1 MPISDLGKI
10 YLLYWK
16 SKVEL
21 AEAHLMRSPKNY
33 FEKFGRLVSE
43 EYDLDIF
50 DFIVRKES
58 AGYNQLC
65 RNSWI
70 IFVLEINKIISKS
83 GGDKFSIQK
92 FYNKLSNK
100 EWDHNYDLTCFNQI
114 LLVIQNNDS
123 NSTVAK
129 LRVLRDKFYAH
140 SDKDFNRMTE
150 DLFPTYNEVWDLMF
164 EIETFLKAIYGQNDS
179 DIDVSVNRE
188 LDKYIREFQ
197 LLYSYFQTTPSYGDT
212 YRIKVAFGEERFSS
226 FRNNLIINRF

>member
-1 MPISDLGKI
+1 MPLSYLGNI

-16 SKVEL
+16 SKLKL

-33 FEKFGRLVSE
+33 FEKFGLLITE

-65 RNSWI
+65 QNSWI
-70 IFVLEINKIISKS
+70 MFVLEINKIISKT

-92 FYNKLSNK
+92 FYNKLCNK
-100 EWDHNYDLTCFNQI
+100 EWDHNYDLKCFNSI
-114 LLVIQNNDS
+114 LSVIQNTDS
-123 NSTVAK
+123 NSTVVK

-150 DLFPTYNEVWDLMF
+150 DLFPTYNEVWDLML

-179 DIDVSVNRE
+179 DIDVSVNRK
-188 LDKYIREFQ
+188 LHKFICEFQ
-197 LLYSYFQTTPSYGDT
+197 LLYSYFQTTTSFGDT
-212 YRIKVAFGEERFSS
+212 YRIKAAFGEERFTL
-226 FRNNLIINRF
+226 FRSNKIINRF